1 MADLPVEVFVRLR
14 GRFFDGAGRPV
25 PFPLRDKRNTQD
37 DPFDEYLAAEV
48 LDGIAGMGTYGD
60 GADRARPM
68 LIFANPLGVPEFYRT
83 PVMIH
88 PDADLSRTT
97 PATRLVHRLRRS
109 VPGGRARDFFC
120 CRWRSDVPAGWT
132 VTDLMDPFPTPLRD
146 ERTRRRGRF
155 KLPFRL

>member
-1 MADLPVEVFVRLR
+1 MVTGLCLVDGNAINDDFDLYLEITGERTKRL
-14 GRFFDGAGRPV
+14 G
-25 PFPLRDKRNTQD
+25 L
-37 DPFDEYLAAEV
+37 
-48 LDGIAGMGTYGD
+48 GTYGD

-68 LIFANPLGVPEFYRT
+68 LIFANPLGVPEFDRS

-97 PATRLVHRLRRS
+97 PAMRLVHRLRRS

-120 CRWRSDVPAGWT
+120 HRWRSDVPAGWT
-132 VTDLMDPFPTPLRD
+132 VTDLRDPFPTPLRE

-155 KLPFRL
+155 RLPFRL